1 MGRKKQLPTLRGVT
15 ITDIGSEG
23 NAIARVDDMVL
34 FVPGMIPGDVIDVR
48 VTKKKK
54 RYMEGVAITV
64 TTPSPQR
71 ITPPCPHFG
80 VCGGCRW
87 QHLPYD
93 RQLFY
98 KAQQVRDNL
107 TRIGHT
113 PIPAIDAIVGSEKI
127 YGYRNKLEFT
137 FSEKRWMTGEELA
150 EWIAEKESRTA
161 ARIPG
166 QVPDPAQDS
175 DLAPTQDSAPASD
188 STSSPDSAPFAGS
201 NPGPD
206 SAPLTPPVV
215 PSSLPALGFHIPG
228 IYDKVLDINEC
239 LLMTEPSDS
248 IRNEVR
254 RYALER
260 GLPFYDFREHH
271 GFLRTMFIRITSSGE
286 VMVVLVTTDIRA
298 KDREQL
304 LTHLAERFPEIT
316 SLYYIIN
323 TKKNDSIADLTP
335 VHFSGSE
342 YITEEMEGLRFRIGP
357 KSFFQTNNGQAARLY
372 AIVKEF
378 AQLRG
383 DENVYDLYT
392 GTGTI
397 ACYLASGAS
406 RVTGIEYI
414 EEAVADARL
423 NASANDIGNTE
434 FFAGDIKDIF
444 NSELFTLRGR
454 PDVIITDPPR
464 AGMHG
469 DVTLA
474 MLHSGAEKIVYVS
487 CNPATQARDIDIL
500 SAAYEVTRVRPVDMF
515 PHTFHVENVVLL
527 EKKKP

>member
-54 RYMEGVAITV
+54 RYMEGVALAV

-71 ITPPCPHFG
+71 ITPPCSHFG

-93 RQLFY
+93 KQLFY

-113 PIPAIDAIVGSEKI
+113 PIPAIDPILGSEKI

-137 FSEKRWMTGEELA
+137 FSERRWMTGEELSS
-150 EWIAEKESRTA
+150 WIADKESRAT
-161 ARIPG
+161 G
-166 QVPDPAQDS
+166 TVGES
-175 DLAPTQDSAPASD
+175 DESPLAP
-188 STSSPDSAPFAGS
+188 
-201 NPGPD
+201 
-206 SAPLTPPVV
+206 
-215 PSSLPALGFHIPG
+215 PSHSPALGFHIPG

-248 IRNEVR
+248 IRNEIR

-260 GLPFYDFREHH
+260 RLPFYDFREHH
-271 GFLRTMFIRITSSGE
+271 GFLRTMFVRIASGGE
-286 VMVVLVTTDIRA
+286 VMVVLVTTDSHA
-298 KDREQL
+298 EDREKL
-304 LTHLAERFPEIT
+304 LIHLAERFPEIT

-335 VHFSGSE
+335 VHFRGSRF
-342 YITEEMEGLRFRIGP
+342 ITEEMEGLRFRIGP
-357 KSFFQTNNGQAARLY
+357 KSFYQTNSGQAARLY
-372 AIVKEF
+372 GVVREF
-378 AQLRG
+378 AQLKG

-397 ACYLASGAS
+397 ACYLSSGAA

-414 EEAVADARL
+414 EEAVADARM
-423 NASANDIGNTE
+423 NASENNIENAA

-444 NSELFTLRGR
+444 NEKLFSERGR

-474 MLHSGAEKIVYVS
+474 MLNSGAQKIVYVS

-500 SAAYEVTRVRPVDMF
+500 SSGYDVTRVRPVDMF

-527 EKKKP
+527 EKKKS